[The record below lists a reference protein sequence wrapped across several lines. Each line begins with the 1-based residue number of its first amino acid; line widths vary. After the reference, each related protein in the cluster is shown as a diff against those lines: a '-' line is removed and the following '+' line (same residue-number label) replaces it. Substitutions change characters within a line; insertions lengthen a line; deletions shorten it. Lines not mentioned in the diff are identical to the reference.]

1 VQQEG
6 FSLQH
11 FSFISMVIDHRN
23 RTTLNEIQLFSFGAR
38 SEACYSEPLWRHL
51 P

>member
-11 FSFISMVIDHRN
+11 FSFISMVIDC

-38 SEACYSEPLWRHL
+38 SEACYSEPL
-51 P
+51 